1 MQCKEVR
8 EKLYEY
14 IYEELDYGEKAGIE
28 EHLTHCTE
36 CIQEYLSL
44 KKLLIEDMKDLREL
58 SGAIIAPKELS
69 QNIKLSLRTGSPYS
83 IWRYAAAACILIFMF
98 YAVPVAAYYVVENTS
113 LSKYIDFDKGLVS
126 EIEEGK
132 LQILDK
138 NSTMKDITFKV
149 DGIIRKP
156 DKTTVL
162 FTLKVPK
169 NRNINYA
176 MPSGDFNVVTI
187 KDQFGT
193 KYRTLG
199 SSMSLKSSN
208 KDGEVTAIMDFEAL
222 KFWSYKLSINITAME
237 TGTMTAI
244 KDNGEN
250 PRADE
255 KGFVY
260 DIKEDRTV
268 YGSWK
273 VDFYVDRSINNNKRK

>member
-14 IYEELDYGEKAGIE
+14 IYEELDCGERADIE
-28 EHLTHCTE
+28 EHVTHCTE
-36 CIQEYLSL
+36 CTQECLSL
-44 KKLLIEDMKDLREL
+44 KKLLIEDMKDLKEI
-58 SGAIIAPKELS
+58 SKMITTPKELS
-69 QNIKLSLRTGSPYS
+69 QNIKLNLRTGSSYS
-83 IWRYAAAACILIFMF
+83 IWRYAAAACILIFIF

-113 LSKYIDFDKGLVS
+113 LSKYIDFDKGLVK
-126 EIEEGK
+126 EIEEGR
-132 LQILDK
+132 LQVVNK
-138 NSTMKDITFKV
+138 SSTMKDISFRV
-149 DGIIRKP
+149 DGIIRKQ

-162 FTLKVPK
+162 FTIQVPK
-169 NRNINYA
+169 DRNVNYA

-193 KYRTLG
+193 QYRTLG

-208 KDGEVTAIMDFEAL
+208 EDGEVTAIMDFEPL

-273 VDFYVDRSINNNKRK
+273 VDFYVDRSINNKRK